1 MQRRASFSSS
11 PVPTE
16 IQDLA
21 ACAESINP
29 KRDRPLVESHL
40 SKNERWATRRPFDLR
55 SFWGKIRFCCDNP
68 KLLLLFLERV
78 FFPDTA

>member
-1 MQRRASFSSS
+1 MQRRASFSSGEL
-11 PVPTE
+11 PLKYKTWLVP
-16 IQDLA
+16 
-21 ACAESINP
+21 AESINP
-29 KRDRPLVESHL
+29 KRDRLVESHL

>member
-1 MQRRASFSSS
+1 MQRRASFSSGELPLKYKTRVAS
-11 PVPTE
+11 S
-16 IQDLA
+16 
-21 ACAESINP
+21 ESIDP
-29 KRDRPLVESHL
+29 KRDRHVESHL

-78 FFPDTA
+78 LFPDTA